1 MRRERCRTAAL
12 RPAGKPSQ
20 SQYSSVCSVLRLAE
34 AETGDLVRAQ
44 RDVHDLGL
52 AVKVEG
58 VVAALA
64 ADPAVLDA
72 AERRAQVADILR
84 VDPAHAGVDRLRDA
98 MRPLH
103 VVRPYV
109 GGQ

>member
-1 MRRERCRTAAL
+1 MAAW
-12 RPAGKPSQ
+12 RPAGKPSR
-20 SQYSSVCSVLRLAE
+20 SQCSPVFSVRRLAE

-52 AVKVEG
+52 AVEVER
-58 VVAALA
+58 VVAALT

-72 AERRAQVADILR
+72 SERRAQVAHILR

-98 MRPLH
+98 VRALH
-103 VVRPYV
+103 VVRP
-109 GGQ
+109 